1 MHDSWD
7 PSSNTM
13 LATDFG
19 RRARGSTSMR
29 HRAIE
34 VSKNEFL
41 DPLERSTK
49 HFKYCMIVWGFGAT
63 SPQNDTSI
71 YVPYNDTLLDSSGTR
86 QNTQR
91 LREPPYQNACC
102 CPSRSLATMGC
113 QKPVEESSPK
123 SRRESYARSS
133 LHAREPRPNLEK
145 RYRGPRRNRGWGST
159 GASRISAT
167 PRWALNREMT
177 SGEATRKGGWPG
189 SVKMGS
195 SELISQWRVGL
206 QRVESCTVP

>member
-13 LATDFG
+13 LAIDFG

-49 HFKYCMIVWGFGAT
+49 HFKYCMIFWGFGAT

-71 YVPYNDTLLDSSGTR
+71 YVPYNDTI
-86 QNTQR
+86 
-91 LREPPYQNACC
+91 A
-102 CPSRSLATMGC
+102 
-113 QKPVEESSPK
+113 EESS
-123 SRRESYARSS
+123 
-133 LHAREPRPNLEK
+133 
-145 RYRGPRRNRGWGST
+145 GSMQP
-159 GASRISAT
+159 ASRQRSP
-167 PRWALNREMT
+167 PRLIRHEAKHAKAARTTIPKRVLLSQSIVGNDGVPETCRGVE
-177 SGEATRKGGWPG
+177 SKVATR
-189 SVKMGS
+189 
-195 SELISQWRVGL
+195 ELRSI
-206 QRVESCTVP
+206 ESACTRTET